1 MLTIAVRGLP
11 RSTTEDEV
19 ESLFEAHGRVHDMH
33 MPRDIFS
40 GHCKGIARLRM
51 EGHEAREAVDQL
63 DGKVVAGSHLKV
75 HIPRKKRTPRYRS
88 GM

>member
-11 RSTTEDEV
+11 RTTTENEV
-19 ESLFEAHGRVHDMH
+19 ESLFAEHGRVHDMH

-51 EGHEAREAVDQL
+51 EGHEARSAVEEL
-63 DGKVVAGSHLKV
+63 DGKILDGTHIKV
-75 HIPRKKRTPRYRS
+75 HIQRKKKAGRYR
-88 GM
+88 